1 MNPELQ
7 KRIDAL
13 RERIEKFQ
21 LVRQAEQSDPMGGE
35 DTKTKN
41 DAEEIAI
48 LKERDEI
55 QQTITDIGEA
65 YIAAQEI
72 KLININ
78 DLKEN
83 SILLI
88 KINAEH
94 GMQQRMAA
102 TQQIARALQPLND
115 QIKAKKIVL
124 IVMADNETIE
134 VLDEEQ
140 MVKHGWFKK
149 EPSLIINPFTNKP
162 AQ

>member
-1 MNPELQ
+1 MNPELE
-7 KRIDAL
+7 KRIEAL
-13 RERIEKFQ
+13 SERIEK
-21 LVRQAEQSDPMGGE
+21 LHYARESEQGNTKE
-35 DTKTKN
+35 ANDT
-41 DAEEIAI
+41 EELAV

-55 QQTITDIGEA
+55 QKALVESGEA
-65 YIAAQEI
+65 YVPAQEI
-72 KLININ
+72 KSININ

-115 QIKAKKIVL
+115 KIKAKKIVL

-140 MVKHGWFKK
+140 MGKHGWFKK